1 MRVNR
6 RFLYW
11 GVFLLAMGA
20 VLVAANLRGVDAST
34 IADALRLWPLALV
47 ALGLGLVLR
56 RTQFSVAGGML
67 AAAVPGLVLG
77 GAFAVAPSFMVACG
91 GRGEPSSAV
100 TRQGSFDGPA
110 QVSITAAC
118 GRMEVSTTPGS
129 GWALQGD
136 STDGRTPTIDAS
148 ARELSID
155 AGGGEGWHG
164 FNSERDTWHLT
175 LPTTAIDSLSLVVN
189 AGEGV
194 VNLPGAQ
201 IGRLQVKTNAGR
213 TSVDLAEASV
223 SSLSA
228 TVNAGQLSFNL
239 PATADITG
247 TLEVHAGALEVCAPS
262 GLGLRVQH
270 SGSLSGTSVAGEH
283 QAGTNWQ
290 NADYASASHRTDLT
304 IDANFGSVEIN
315 PIGGCR

>member
-11 GVFLLAMGA
+11 GVFLLALGG
-20 VLVAANLRGVDAST
+20 VVVAADVSGVAAGT
-34 IADALRLWPLALV
+34 IADALRLWPLAIV

-77 GAFAVAPSFMVACG
+77 GAFAIAPSFMVACG
-91 GRGEPSSAV
+91 EGGEPSTAI

-110 QVSITAAC
+110 RVSITAAC
-118 GRMEVSTTPGS
+118 GFMDVNTAPGS
-129 GWALQGD
+129 GWALDAG
-136 STDGRTPTIDAS
+136 SSANRTPTVDAS
-148 ARELSID
+148 ARALTID
-155 AGGGEGWHG
+155 AGGGEGWHS
-164 FNSERDTWHLT
+164 FDDERDTWHLT
-175 LPTTAIDSLSLVVN
+175 LPTTAIDSLDLVVN

-213 TSVDLAEASV
+213 TAVDLTSASV

-239 PATADITG
+239 PASTDITG
-247 TLEVHAGALEVCAPS
+247 SLEVHAGALEVCAPS
-262 GLGLRVQH
+262 GLGLRIH
-270 SGSLSGTSVAGEH
+270 HTGSLSGTSVQGEH
-283 QAGTNWQ
+283 HDGTSWQ
-290 NADYASASHRTDLT
+290 SADYASAPHRADLN

-315 PIGGCR
+315 PIGGCK